1 MVTEWIFLFWS
12 GCKNSSVLLILHAH
26 SQQKQ
31 KSCVNKVSVS
41 NMTAAL
47 KHLLCFFDTF
57 RGQRHHLSISGVF
70 SRRYCLSL
78 RAVKHII
85 FFLKAQFF
93 SLGHCKYVFQYA
105 YLVLVSLLGELLIL
119 CQMHDNIPLYWLVFL
134 KTHTMI
140 LNWTIRIL
148 VDLNVTQFW
157 TSMPFN
163 DITHTH
169 WHLVCNRCSQ
179 QYKKTKRRRRK
190 VASYSVYEMHLK
202 TFNILMI
209 G

>member
-41 NMTAAL
+41 NVTAAL

-85 FFLKAQFF
+85 FFWK
-93 SLGHCKYVFQYA
+93 LGA
-105 YLVLVSLLGELLIL
+105 SLLVIVS
-119 CQMHDNIPLYWLVFL
+119 MFFLVCISCPGVI
-134 KTHTMI
+134 TW
-140 LNWTIRIL
+140 WTINS
-148 VDLNVTQFW
+148 VSNAWQY
-157 TSMPFN
+157 TSLLACVFKDSYYDFKLDYQN
-163 DITHTH
+163 ISGSERDVVLDI
-169 WHLVCNRCSQ
+169 N
-179 QYKKTKRRRRK
+179 
-190 VASYSVYEMHLK
+190 A
-202 TFNILMI
+202 F
-209 G
+209 